1 MKTLA
6 ILLAFFFILKVNS
19 ADAQSFITSTGEIIF
34 TSKASKLTFNGS
46 SKQLQGLID
55 FDKSLVDFYLD
66 LASLKT
72 GNRLRDKHMRDNYL
86 EVSKYPF
93 AEFTGSIT
101 SPFDLQ
107 SKASQEVIVE
117 GEFTIHGVTKSISVS
132 GSLQKEGTN
141 LLLNASWKVK
151 LGDYNI
157 GIPKLMFLELSET
170 QDVSISATLS
180 SQN

>member
-1 MKTLA
+1 MF
-6 ILLAFFFILKVNS
+6 ILLTGINAN
-19 ADAQSFITSTGEIIF
+19 AQSFTTNAGEITF
-34 TSKASKLTFNGS
+34 VSKASKLTFNGT

-55 FDKSLVDFYLD
+55 FDKNLVDFYLD
-66 LASLKT
+66 LASLTT

-86 EVSKYPF
+86 EISEYPF
-93 AEFTGSIT
+93 AEFTGSII

-107 SKASQEVIVE
+107 AETSQEVTVE
-117 GEFTIHGVTKSISVS
+117 GEFTIHGVTKFISVS
-132 GSLQKEGTN
+132 GTLQKKGVN

-170 QDVSISATLS
+170 QDLSISATLS
-180 SQN
+180 PQN

>member
-1 MKTLA
+1 MKPLT
-6 ILLAFFFILKVNS
+6 ILLAVFFILPGNN
-19 ADAQSFITSTGEIIF
+19 AYAQSFATSTGEVIF
-34 TSKASKLTFNGS
+34 ASKASKLTFNGTS
-46 SKQLQGLID
+46 EQLQGLID
-55 FDKSLVDFYLD
+55 IDKNLVDFYLD

-86 EVSKYPF
+86 EISEYPF

-107 SKASQEVIVE
+107 TKSSQEVMVE

-132 GSLQKEGTN
+132 GTLQKKGVN

-180 SQN
+180 PQS